1 MPIPTSF
8 DELNRLVGY
17 KRSMPIDKYFDEMPI
32 TTEQKRLRKAFA
44 NRLEDEMV
52 WLMSFL
58 FYTRDNPQYTVALQE
73 IRERYMELARQEL
86 SVEQRY
92 YVSDAYYGDNVGI
105 TRTYDSARYQPP
117 VQLPYRPQQPQ
128 VAPDFPSEIDLYI
141 IGRVNQA
148 TADIVAATDR
158 HKDDPYYYSKDRAR
172 AIAENESNTV
182 WSHTEYSEV
191 VMKKSFKQWLTI
203 IDGHERESHAE
214 VNGITKPINEP
225 FILQGG
231 MMQFPRDEQFS
242 PSDEE
247 IIGCRCG
254 IRFF

>member
-1 MPIPTSF
+1 MVDVTTF

-17 KRSMPIDKYFDEMPI
+17 ERSIPIDQFFDEMPI

-44 NRLEDEMV
+44 SRLEDEMV

-92 YVSDAYYGDNVGI
+92 YTSDEYYGDNVGI

-117 VQLPYRPQQPQ
+117 VQLPNIPQQPQ
-128 VAPDFPSEIDLYI
+128 AIPDFPSEIDLYI
-141 IGRVNQA
+141 IDRVNQA

-172 AIAENESNTV
+172 VIAENESNTV
-182 WSHTEYSEV
+182 HSHKEYSEV
-191 VMKKSFKQWLTI
+191 SSKKSFKRWLTI
-203 IDGHERESHAE
+203 MDNHERESHAE
-214 VNGITKPINEP
+214 MNGVVMPINEP
-225 FILQGG
+225 FILWGG
-231 MMQFPRDEQFS
+231 LARFPRDTS
-242 PSDEE
+242 LGISDDE
-247 IIGCRCG
+247 IINCRCG
-254 IRFF
+254 IEYF

>member
-1 MPIPTSF
+1 MIDVTTF

-17 KRSMPIDKYFDEMPI
+17 NRSMPISTYFDEMPI

-117 VQLPYRPQQPQ
+117 VQLPNRPQA
-128 VAPDFPSEIDLYI
+128 VPDFPSEIDLYI
-141 IGRVNQA
+141 IDRVNQA

-172 AIAENESNTV
+172 VIAENESNTV
-182 WSHTEYSEV
+182 HSHKEYSEV
-191 VMKKSFKQWLTI
+191 SGKKSLKQWLTI
-203 IDGHERESHAE
+203 MDGHERESHAE
-214 VNGITKPINEP
+214 VNGTILPINEP
-225 FILQGG
+225 FVLQGG
-231 MMQFPRDEQFS
+231 LMLYPRDASTYGVSE
-242 PSDEE
+242 DE
-247 IIGCRCG
+247 IVGCRCG
-254 IRFF
+254 IRYF

>member
-1 MPIPTSF
+1 MIDVTTF
-8 DELNRLVGY
+8 DELNQLVGY
-17 KRSMPIDKYFDEMPI
+17 KRSMSIDKYFDEMPI

-117 VQLPYRPQQPQ
+117 VQLPNRPQA
-128 VAPDFPSEIDLYI
+128 VSDFPSEIDLYI
-141 IGRVNQA
+141 IDRVNQA

-158 HKDDPYYYSKDRAR
+158 HKDDPYYYSRTGQELLPRTK
-172 AIAENESNTV
+172 AIQSIRIRNIRKSAGRSRSN
-182 WSHTEYSEV
+182 
-191 VMKKSFKQWLTI
+191 
-203 IDGHERESHAE
+203 
-214 VNGITKPINEP
+214 NG
-225 FILQGG
+225 
-231 MMQFPRDEQFS
+231 
-242 PSDEE
+242 
-247 IIGCRCG
+247 
-254 IRFF
+254 

>member
-1 MPIPTSF
+1 MIDVTTF
-8 DELNRLVGY
+8 DELNQLVGY
-17 KRSMPIDKYFDEMPI
+17 KRSMSIDKYFDEMPI

-58 FYTRDNPQYTVALQE
+58 FYTRDDPQYTVALQE

-92 YVSDAYYGDNVGI
+92 YTSDAYYGDNVRI

-117 VQLPYRPQQPQ
+117 VQLPNRPQQPQ
-128 VAPDFPSEIDLYI
+128 VTPDFPSEIDLYI
-141 IGRVNQA
+141 IDRVNQA

-172 AIAENESNTV
+172 VIAENESNTV
-182 WSHTEYSEV
+182 HSHKEYSEV
-191 VMKKSFKQWLTI
+191 SGKKSFKQWLTI
-203 IDGHERESHAE
+203 MDGHERESHAE
-214 VNGITKPINEP
+214 VNGTVIPISD
-225 FILQGG
+225 FFVLQGG
-231 MMQFPRDEQFS
+231 IARFPRDTEYLF
-242 PSDEE
+242 SDEE
-247 IIGCRCG
+247 LVGCRCG
-254 IRFF
+254 IRYF